1 MPLLPKFLLK
11 LAPKDVILLSLL
23 IILVV
28 SSLVVGIEKV
38 WLQILVT
45 CSVCI
50 TLDIILNFV
59 KKTRYFFPKAGLI
72 TGLILA
78 LVLPLEVNPAVATFA
93 SVAAISSKQLL
104 RLERRHI
111 FNPATFGLVA
121 AGLLFKIPFGWWG
134 DSIPWLVILLGLIT
148 VVRTRKE
155 LQVLGFVVTYT
166 IIQYFFLKNSN
177 TNSELELLK
186 TAFATNSWF
195 FALFMVPEPVTSR
208 LPFRL
213 SPVFGFI
220 AAAAGFNLALV
231 KFTPISNNS
240 LLLGLLVTN
249 LIAYIYFYLQRRES
263 RVP

>member
-1 MPLLPKFLLK
+1 MSALPKFFLK

-23 IILVV
+23 VILVS
-28 SSLVVGIEKV
+28 SSLVVGIEKT

-45 CSVCI
+45 CFVCI
-50 TLDIILNFV
+50 ALDVALNFV
-59 KKTRYFFPKAGLI
+59 KKTKFFFPKAGLI
-72 TGLILA
+72 TGLILS
-78 LVLPLEVNPAVATFA
+78 LVLPLEVNPLIAAFAAVVAIA
-93 SVAAISSKQLL
+93 SKHLL
-104 RLERRHI
+104 RLERQQI
-111 FNPATFGLVA
+111 FNTATFGLVA
-121 AGLLFKIPFGWWG
+121 SGLLFKMPFGWWG
-134 DSIPWLVILLGLIT
+134 DSIPWLVILLGLVMVI
-148 VVRTRKE
+148 RTRKE
-155 LQVLGFVVTYT
+155 LQVFGFVVTYT
-166 IIQYFFLKNSN
+166 IVQYFFLKNSN
-177 TNSELELLK
+177 TNSDLEILK
-186 TAFATNSWF
+186 TALATNSWF